1 MGFVWEMVMSYT
13 LLKLIHV
20 SSIMLSY
27 LLFLMR
33 GIWMI
38 RASAQLQQR
47 WIKIMPHVIDTV
59 LLTSAITLAVL
70 IQQNPLVDSWLTA
83 KVAGLLLYIG
93 LGMIALRFGK
103 TRTIKVSAWIMA
115 QIVFFY
121 IVLVALTK
129 NPAIFL

>member
-1 MGFVWEMVMSYT
+1 MSYT

>member
-1 MGFVWEMVMSYT
+1 LDYARDVVMSYT

-20 SSIMLSY
+20 SSVILSY
-27 LLFLMR
+27 LLFLTR

-47 WIKIMPHVIDTV
+47 WVKIMPHVIDTV
-59 LLTSAITLAVL
+59 LLVSAIMLAIL
-70 IQQNPLVDSWLTA
+70 IQQNPLVNSWLTA
-83 KVAGLLLYIG
+83 KIVGLLVYIG
-93 LGMIALRFGK
+93 LGMVALRFGK
-103 TRTIKVSAWIMA
+103 KRAVKISAWIMA
-115 QIVFFY
+115 QIMFIY

>member
-1 MGFVWEMVMSYT
+1 MSYT

-20 SSIMLSY
+20 FSVMLSY
-27 LLFLMR
+27 LLFLTR

-38 RASAQLQQR
+38 HASTHLQQR
-47 WIKIMPHVIDTV
+47 WVKIMPHVIDTV

-70 IQQNPLVDSWLTA
+70 IQQNPLADSWLAA

-103 TRTIKVSAWIMA
+103 TRTIKISAWIMA